1 MIWPNRKQGVAPAP
15 DARPADPVAQ
25 PVAKAAPKILAAPEP
40 SRSDIKTDLKVEL
53 HQKLLDRINLAAL
66 ESMTR
71 EQVGRDIG
79 DIVAEMLKELNHAL
93 NLAERNC
100 SVARFWTR

>member
-1 MIWPNRKQGVAPAP
+1 MIWPNRKQGGAPGPEAAPAE
-15 DARPADPVAQ
+15 ASKAPA
-25 PVAKAAPKILAAPEP
+25 AKPAAPAAAPKVAAVPDM
-40 SRSDIKTDLKVEL
+40 SRADIKTDLKVEL

-93 NLAERNC
+93 NLAERK
-100 SVARFWTR
+100 